1 MSVESSSKG
10 RNSAEE
16 RAIFD
21 ISGINHAIV
30 HQYQPGYHRRGGESL
45 VYEIPNHNDIVA
57 KASVGS
63 IKAGI
68 DSNLKHL
75 RAPDVFPEE
84 CTANE
89 ELLQKGMTHFQN
101 TRSFFGKEHVPN
113 RKQMIIKVPITEA
126 ILKHIYQDEVLP
138 ATSECWA
145 LVTVQKKVSEI
156 TKGTHISAFSHGYPD
171 WTFEEVLNQ
180 PGSDSSLKEELCNF
194 LEKMQRYTLQTG
206 ELLDIWGEDNVA
218 FFKKDGH
225 WTYSM
230 IDVLYEDENA
240 DINLA
245 KNLAGKFQSGGVLS
259 EREKSDLFLSLR
271 YVLNM
276 YTLGERLGIEN
287 KLPLVPGSFAEHLA
301 LFNRLNEKTPS

>member
-1 MSVESSSKG
+1 M
-10 RNSAEE
+10 
-16 RAIFD
+16 
-21 ISGINHAIV
+21 
-30 HQYQPGYHRRGGESL
+30 RGGESL
-45 VYEIPNHNDIVA
+45 VYEIPNHTDILA

-68 DSNLKHL
+68 DSNLKHH

-101 TRSFFGKEHVPN
+101 TRSFFGREHVPN

-126 ILKHIYQDEVLP
+126 ILKHIYQDEELP

-156 TKGTHISAFSHGYPD
+156 TQGKHISPFSHGNPN

-180 PGSDSSLKEELCNF
+180 PDSDSSLKEELCNF
-194 LEKMQRYTLQTG
+194 LEEMQRYTLQTG

-218 FFKKDGH
+218 FFKKDGN

-230 IDVLYEDENA
+230 IDVLYEEENA

-245 KNLAGKFQSGGVLS
+245 RSLGEKFQSGGMLTKK
-259 EREKSDLFLSLR
+259 EKNDLFLALR

-287 KLPLVPGSFAEHLA
+287 KLSLVPGGFAEHLA